1 MRKTPMIVRP
11 SLPGLLLSL
20 AMSALGLGCAAIP
33 DRLPSHGEQL
43 KGKTREQILTC
54 AGPPSEWK
62 SRDGA
67 VLVYYRS
74 AWTLGR
80 SPAAIEG
87 AVAGSRPGC
96 RALLMLADDRVTEV
110 RYLSVP
116 ESAGALDHCERIFSG
131 CGG

>member
-1 MRKTPMIVRP
+1 MKTPKIVRP
-11 SLPGLLLSL
+11 SLPLVVLALSV
-20 AMSALGLGCAAIP
+20 LGLGCAAAP
-33 DRLPSHGEQL
+33 DRPPSHGEHL
-43 KGKTREQILTC
+43 KGMTRGQILAC

-62 SRDGA
+62 SQDGA

-87 AVAGSRPGC
+87 AVTGSRPGC
-96 RALLMLADDRVTEV
+96 RALLMLKDDRVAEV